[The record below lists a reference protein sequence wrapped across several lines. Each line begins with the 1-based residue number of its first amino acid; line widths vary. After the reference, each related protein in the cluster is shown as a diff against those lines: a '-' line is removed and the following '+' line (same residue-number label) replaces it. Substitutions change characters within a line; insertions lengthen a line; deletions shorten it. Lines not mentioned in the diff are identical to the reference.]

1 MKQSEKVEDSKQE
14 KSLKKD
20 HRMLP
25 GTYLKTQKVRER
37 DEEDGEEIGR
47 AREEIQ
53 EEEIAGMERREEGRE
68 EDEREAQEEEE

>member
-1 MKQSEKVEDSKQE
+1 MPVYGSYSYAADVLGVISEE
-14 KSLKKD
+14 
-20 HRMLP
+20 
-25 GTYLKTQKVRER
+25 KVRER

-68 EDEREAQEEEE
+68 ENEREAQEEDH